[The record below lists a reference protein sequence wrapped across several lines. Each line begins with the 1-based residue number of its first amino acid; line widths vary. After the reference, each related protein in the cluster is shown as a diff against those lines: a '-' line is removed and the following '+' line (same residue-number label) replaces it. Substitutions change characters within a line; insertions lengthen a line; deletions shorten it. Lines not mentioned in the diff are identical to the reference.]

1 MSHESFEDKTNS
13 SDHTHSS
20 DHEHTHSGGHSH
32 SHGHGHH
39 HAHSPE
45 ETKAVVNRLSR
56 AIGHLESVKQM
67 VADGRDCSE
76 VLIQLSAVRSALN
89 KAGLVILQSHIE
101 HCIYDAARE
110 GDMTAIE
117 DLNRAIERYLK

>member
-1 MSHESFEDKTNS
+1 MSHE
-13 SDHTHSS
+13 H
-20 DHEHTHSGGHSH
+20 DHEHMDKDGSIYTHH
-32 SHGHGHH
+32 HGHDDGHTHGNGHH

-45 ETKAVVNRLSR
+45 ETRAVLNRLSR

-101 HCIYDAARE
+101 HCIFDAARE
-110 GDMTAIE
+110 GDMAAIE
-117 DLNRAIERYLK
+117 DLNQAIERYLK

>member
-1 MSHESFEDKTNS
+1 MSHEHFDSKN
-13 SDHTHSS
+13 
-20 DHEHTHSGGHSH
+20 HEHSHDHGHEHSH
-32 SHGHGHH
+32 EHGHGHH
-39 HAHSPE
+39 HHSHSPE
-45 ETKAVVNRLSR
+45 ETRAVVNRLSR

-101 HCIYDAARE
+101 HCIFDAARE
-110 GDMTAIE
+110 NDLTAIE
-117 DLNRAIERYLK
+117 DLNHAIERYLK

>member
-1 MSHESFEDKTNS
+1 MSHE
-13 SDHTHSS
+13 H
-20 DHEHTHSGGHSH
+20 DHEHMDKDGSIYTYHHSH
-32 SHGHGHH
+32 ADGHTHGNGHH

-45 ETKAVVNRLSR
+45 ETRAVLNRLSR

-101 HCIYDAARE
+101 HCIFDAARE
-110 GDMTAIE
+110 GDMDAIE
-117 DLNRAIERYLK
+117 DLNQAIERYLK